1 VLEWLV
7 SGPMRMKRGAPWIT
21 LAVVA
26 VILFML
32 SRALRHYDFDEVLQ
46 SVRSADFG
54 RLSLAVA
61 FAAGSYLM
69 LTLFDTLAVRYVGR
83 KLPYRRTAL
92 ASFTGLSIGHTV
104 GLAALS
110 SGAVRYR
117 FYSRWGLSA
126 QDIGKIIVFC
136 GVTVGLGLMTLTGLA
151 WTLRPTIAADLTG
164 LPRWS
169 VHIVGVVCLALAASW
184 IGLAAVR
191 RKPLRLFRWKIEL
204 PSLRVAAAQVVV
216 GTVNFALV
224 AAALYA
230 CVLSIAQIGYV
241 EVAASYVIANT
252 AGIVS
257 HVPGGLGVIEMV
269 VTYLLPQ
276 SHILGA
282 VLLFRAVYYLLP
294 LPLGLLSF
302 LAAELYYRG
311 RSTAAEGQ
319 SGGGGPLSPAAARR

>member
-1 VLEWLV
+1 
-7 SGPMRMKRGAPWIT
+7 MQIKRWTPWIT
-21 LAVVA
+21 LAIVVA
-26 VILFML
+26 ILFML
-32 SRALRHYDFDEVLQ
+32 SRALRHYDFGEVLQ
-46 SVRSADFG
+46 SVRSADVS
-54 RLSLAVA
+54 RLGLAIV
-61 FAAGSYLM
+61 FAAGSYLT

-83 KLPYRRTAL
+83 ALPYRRTAL

-126 QDIGKIIVFC
+126 EDIGKLIVFC
-136 GVTVGLGLMTLTGLA
+136 ALTVGLGLMTLAGLA
-151 WTLRPTIAADLTG
+151 WTVRPTIASDLTG
-164 LPRWS
+164 LPRWA
-169 VHIVGVVCLALAASW
+169 VHAIGLGCLALSASW
-184 IGLAAVR
+184 MILAAVR
-191 RKPLRLFRWKIEL
+191 RRPLHLFRWRIAL
-204 PSLRVAAAQVVV
+204 PSLPMAAAQIVV
-216 GTVNFALV
+216 GTANFALV
-224 AAALYA
+224 AAALYQ
-230 CVLSIAQIGYV
+230 CILSVAEIGYI

-276 SHILGA
+276 AHILGA

-302 LAAELYYRG
+302 LATELYYRG
-311 RSTAAEGQ
+311 RGSDSSAAKPGLTGLA
-319 SGGGGPLSPAAARR
+319 SAPARR

>member
-1 VLEWLV
+1 
-7 SGPMRMKRGAPWIT
+7 MHMKRWAPWIT
-21 LAVVA
+21 LAVVV

-32 SRALRHYDFDEVLQ
+32 SRALSHYDFDDVMQ
-46 SVRSADFG
+46 SVRSADLG
-54 RLSLAVA
+54 RLSLAIA
-61 FAAGSYLM
+61 FAAGSYLT

-83 KLPYRRTAL
+83 KLPYRCTAL

-126 QDIGKIIVFC
+126 QDIGKLIVFC
-136 GVTVGLGLMTLTGLA
+136 GLTVGLGLVTLAGLA
-151 WTLRPTIAADLTG
+151 WTVRPTIAAELTG
-164 LPRWS
+164 LPQWA
-169 VHIVGVVCLALAASW
+169 VHAVGLGCLALSMSW
-184 IGLAAVR
+184 VVLAAVR
-191 RKPLRLFRWKIEL
+191 RAPLRVFRWKIKL
-204 PSLRVAAAQVVV
+204 PSLPIAAAQIAV
-216 GTVNFALV
+216 GTLNFALV
-224 AAALYA
+224 SASLYA
-230 CVLSIAQIGYV
+230 CILSVAEIGYV

-276 SHILGA
+276 THILGA

-311 RSTAAEGQ
+311 RGAAPAGAQ
-319 SGGGGPLSPAAARR
+319 RAASPLASAAAKR